1 MATCRGVDPG
11 SIDIDSL
18 LSVSNR
24 PFQDGKICGK
34 VVCSLCIESKEGVKF
49 YFDDV
54 GLKQHFKV
62 KYRGVQFDDNWCVE
76 CKRQFRDLHGDET
89 LNLVK
94 RLSSMRLEMVCM
106 YTLLVKI
113 VVLSKPMSV
122 FMRFCIHY
130 NAYRSLISFLVC
142 HEIETKCGKILSLFE
157 DRFCIFAI
165 ID

>member
-1 MATCRGVDPG
+1 MATCRGVDPAD
-11 SIDIDSL
+11 SIDIESL

-24 PFQDGKICGK
+24 PFQDAKICGK

-62 KYRGVQFDDNWCVE
+62 KHRGVQFDDNLHVE
-76 CKRQFRDLHGDET
+76 CKRRFRDLHGDET

-106 YTLLVKI
+106 YTLFVKI
-113 VVLSKPMSV
+113 VVLSKLNS
-122 FMRFCIHY
+122 
-130 NAYRSLISFLVC
+130 
-142 HEIETKCGKILSLFE
+142 
-157 DRFCIFAI
+157 
-165 ID
+165 